1 MRQNRAANPIEA
13 PAGDSPLVISFAQ
26 WKVTPGMG
34 FGFRQPVMTAVVLAD
49 GVPATPSSWHS
60 EAFAALC
67 RGLAIEDPKPAGA
80 PATFDPG
87 RWISTLAHGL
97 QQHARLGVFQPA
109 HVAIPA
115 ASTNGALRAG
125 GLIAPYAERQAT
137 MDALDHAAAAVSAIL
152 SARDSAAAQ
161 TAVQKALADAAPV
174 QARLRGAADDGVN
187 TYRIL
192 AAADKARIPCM
203 QLVGS
208 AYVVGQGH
216 RSRWLH
222 STFTDRTSR
231 IGSQIAGNKAAT
243 STVLAA
249 NGLPVARHLHASS
262 VAEAVK
268 AADTLGYPVV
278 VKPLDRDNGVGVH
291 AGLTDAEQVGR
302 LAAEALTHSDALL
315 VERFQAGR
323 DYRLTVMDGETIKA
337 IERVP
342 GSVVGNGRDDI
353 RTLVAQAGAD
363 EASKRRSHE
372 RGRDRLALD
381 AEALELL
388 ALAGLDTAS
397 VPADGQRI
405 VLRRRSN
412 VSTGGTTRLV
422 ERVHPDNRRLAEDA
436 TRALR
441 LDVAGVDLIVPDIER
456 SWRETGGIVCEVNG
470 QPQLGEQ
477 GTPGLYQLFLTRLLG
492 GDGRIPTTLV
502 ISSDPGAGST
512 AASGPRFGIVPVG
525 GATVRGGRVAIDGA
539 LHADFGDNLFAAT
552 RAALL
557 CERVRSLTVFAPARL
572 LLQAGLP
579 LDLFGKVI
587 VESAAADETTG
598 PGEEEAR
605 VLYRMLRPHAPGQW
619 TFNGDGRFGRALAR
633 LLQAGANQAVA

>member
-1 MRQNRAANPIEA
+1 MIN
-13 PAGDSPLVISFAQ
+13 FAQ
-26 WKVTPGMG
+26 WNATPGMG
-34 FGFRQPVMTAVVLAD
+34 FGFRQPVMTAVVRAE
-49 GVPATPSSWHS
+49 GVPAGCAPWQLD
-60 EAFAALC
+60 ALAALC
-67 RGLAIEDPKPAGA
+67 RALDIEDVPGSAVGTA
-80 PATFDPG
+80 FDAG
-87 RWISTLAHGL
+87 RWIAHLAHGL
-97 QQHARLGVFQPA
+97 QANARLPVFQPA
-109 HVAIPA
+109 HVVIPMQA
-115 ASTNGALRAG
+115 AGDGPQRMG
-125 GLIAPYAERQAT
+125 GLIAPYVDRQAT
-137 MDALDHAAAAVSAIL
+137 IDALQYAARAVSVVLQARDAAAAQALLERFVI
-152 SARDSAAAQ
+152 DAQ
-161 TAVQKALADAAPV
+161 PL
-174 QARLRGAADDGVN
+174 QARLRGISDDGVN

-192 AAADKARIPCM
+192 AAADKARIPCI

-208 AYVVGQGH
+208 AYLVGQGH

-262 VAEAVK
+262 AAEAVK
-268 AADTLGYPVV
+268 AADSLGYPVV

-291 AGLTDAEQVGR
+291 AGLTDAAQVER
-302 LAAEALTHSDALL
+302 LAGEALTHSDALL

-323 DYRLTVMDGETIKA
+323 DYRLTVMNGETIKA

-363 EASKRRSHE
+363 AAAKRRSHE

-381 AEALELL
+381 AEALELM
-388 ALAGLDTAS
+388 ALAGLDAAS

-412 VSTGGTTRLV
+412 VSSGGTTRLV
-422 ERVHPDNRRLAEDA
+422 ERMHPDNRRLAEDA
-436 TRALR
+436 ARALR
-441 LDVAGVDLIVPDIER
+441 LDVAGVDLILPDIER

-502 ISSDPGAGST
+502 LSSDPQAGRDP
-512 AASGPRFGIVPVG
+512 ASARRFGIAMG
-525 GATVRGGRVAIDGA
+525 GAATVHGGSVAIDGVP
-539 LHADFGDNLFAAT
+539 HASFGDNLHAAV
-552 RAALL
+552 RAALMS
-557 CERVRSLTVFAPARL
+557 ERVRSLAVFTSPQRL
-572 LLQAGLP
+572 LQSGLP
-579 LDLFGKVI
+579 LDLFGNV
-587 VESAAADETTG
+587 VVDSAAARDALE
-598 PGEEEAR
+598 PGDDQAR
-605 VLYRMLRPHAPGQW
+605 LLYRMLRPHAPGQW
-619 TFNGDGRFGRALAR
+619 TFQGDGRFGRALAGQMR
-633 LLQAGANQAVA
+633 AGAGQAVAS